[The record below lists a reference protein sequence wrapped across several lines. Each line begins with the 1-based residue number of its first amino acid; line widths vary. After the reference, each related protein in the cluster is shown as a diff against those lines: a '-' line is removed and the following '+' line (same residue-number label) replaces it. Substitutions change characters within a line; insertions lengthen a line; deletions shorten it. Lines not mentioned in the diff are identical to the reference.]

1 MNDRVKEYFDAEA
14 DAFDAIYS
22 GEKSRFAAW
31 LDRVLRADMRARF
44 HEAMRECGD
53 VRGVEILD
61 VGCGSGRYAVE
72 LAKRGA
78 LVTGVDTAGEMLA
91 IARRIARE
99 GGLLDRCRFI
109 EGDLASITPGRTF
122 SVTLAIGFFDYTAD
136 PLSYLLKMRA
146 LTRGRLIATFPRLW
160 TWRAPVR
167 KIRLALSGCPVRFYT
182 RRRVEDLLRESG
194 WQSWNVRK
202 IGKLHFVIATTLEYD
217 PGRNANSRGH

>member
-1 MNDRVKEYFDAEA
+1 MNDRVKKYFGAEA
-14 DAFDAIYS
+14 NAFDSIYS
-22 GEKSRFAAW
+22 GEKSRFAVW
-31 LDRVLRADMRARF
+31 LDRVLRGDMSARF
-44 HEAMRECGD
+44 HEAVRECGA

-78 LVTGVDTAGEMLA
+78 VVTGVDTAGEMLA
-91 IARRIARE
+91 IAKRLARDA
-99 GGLLDRCRFI
+99 GLLERCSFI
-109 EGDLASITPGRTF
+109 EGDFTSLPLDRIF

-136 PLSYLLKMRA
+136 PVPCLCKMRR
-146 LTRGRLIATFPRLW
+146 LTRGRLIATFPRAW

-182 RRRVEDLLRESG
+182 RRRVDELMRESG

-202 IGKLHFVIATTLEYD
+202 IGKLHFVVARS
-217 PGRNANSRGH
+217 GK